1 MNGISTS
8 LKFDGPTPVAPKG
21 LGGLVRDHF
30 ANGRIFATVGAHG
43 GLLKLSYWGNQH
55 LGAKDFFCGDA
66 ESAWV
71 KLLRVRLRIGSDCYY
86 PELNETRLLPFG
98 YSSRCKIG
106 KLRLTHEMMLLPDA
120 LVQRIEIQKAPEK
133 PSVSM
138 ELIHQESCTAIERSS
153 RSWDEFSFE
162 PDLGALVTCCRD
174 ENPKVKR
181 ADEGLAQQGLSLEIQ
196 DAPSSAT
203 WIAITCDGVLDSK
216 RGYNRRSKYYLSRR
230 GSVTSRAAFYT
241 VFASSREHLVRR
253 IAELRS
259 SVHAECDALLENY
272 EKRLRRHPRIE
283 TGNPLLD
290 SAFNQYPE
298 IIGGL
303 QLPDVPGAFR
313 ATQSGY
319 FVWGWD
325 GMTPT
330 IASVLA
336 NEPENTAAILRFMQ
350 KTLNPVIG
358 IPHAFTSTFQPYMKG
373 PFPAQAQ
380 FICGLYHYFAATG
393 DMALVREVMPTCEF
407 ILDRCRER
415 EIRNSGLVLG
425 HALWPDFPE
434 AMEEN
439 GRDISSMNN
448 SLFYQ
453 GLRVMEQVYSLLG
466 EAVKADD
473 CRSWANRLSTSFRKY
488 LYDEEKG
495 YFISSCSSEDFSPRK
510 HYCCQAIFW
519 LTPFARELV
528 SHAPARI
535 ASFMDE
541 HLRSERCLLSLPHW
555 DTAWM
560 ADGNQVGSSFPA
572 ADHFYLNVHKLAAN
586 PAGNPT
592 WLGDLAWFWQF
603 HTAPEAFTP
612 EAENEEVLGP
622 DNPGCKQ
629 LQALTTWYTGAFSG
643 LAGLDFDHEGITFNP
658 CGDIPIRISGLKFR
672 EHLINISITGSGAHF
687 SSFELDGRELGAACR
702 KIAWDELKS
711 TSQIN
716 IARSSKTPIHPCM
729 LRADG
734 LRVTQVH
741 VDGKKLRCVIE
752 GSMSGEVEVRTT
764 SAAQITVDGRSA
776 VCPFDHDTQTII
788 IPFSGRDAIQI
799 EIQ

>member
-1 MNGISTS
+1 MSKLLFETSTP
-8 LKFDGPTPVAPKG
+8 LAPHG

-30 ANGRIFATVGAHG
+30 SNGRIFATVGAHG

-55 LGAKDFFCGDA
+55 LGARDFFRGDA

-71 KLLRVRLRIGSDCYY
+71 KLMRVRLRIGTDCYY

-98 YSSRCKIG
+98 YTSCCELA
-106 KLRLTHEMMLLPDA
+106 KLRVNHQLLLLPDA
-120 LVQRIEIQKAPEK
+120 LVQRIEIKNAPEK
-133 PSVSM
+133 LSVNM
-138 ELIHQESCTAIERSS
+138 EMIHQESCTAIERSN
-153 RSWDEFSFE
+153 RNWDEFSLDS
-162 PDLGALVTCCRD
+162 DLGALVTCCRD
-174 ENPKVKR
+174 ENPQINR
-181 ADEGLAQQGLSLEIQ
+181 GGDALAQDGFGLEVH
-196 DAPSSAT
+196 DAPSSTT
-203 WIAITCDGVLDSK
+203 WIAIACDVPMEAK
-216 RGYNRRSKYYLSRR
+216 RGYHRRSKYYLSRS
-230 GSVTSRAAFYT
+230 GAVTHRAVFFT
-241 VFASSREHLVRR
+241 VFASSREELTRR
-253 IAELRS
+253 IVDLRRN
-259 SVHAECDALLENY
+259 VHAECDALMQRY
-272 EKRLRRHPRIE
+272 EKRLQMHPKIE
-283 TGNPLLD
+283 TGNHLLD

-298 IIGGL
+298 IIAGL

-336 NEPENTAAILRFMQ
+336 NEPEKTAAILRFMQ

-358 IPHAFTSTFQPYMKG
+358 IPHAFTSTFQPYAKG

-380 FICGLYHYFAATG
+380 FICGLYHHFAATG
-393 DMALVREVMPTCEF
+393 DMSLVREVMPTCEF
-407 ILDRCRER
+407 ILERCRER
-415 EIRNSGLVLG
+415 EIRNSGLVSG

-448 SLFYQ
+448 SLLYQ
-453 GLRVMEQVYSLLG
+453 GLRVMEQLYALLG
-466 EAVKADD
+466 ETAKADD
-473 CRSWANRLSTSFRKY
+473 CRSWAERLRVSFRKY

-528 SHAPARI
+528 SHAPTRI
-535 ASFMDE
+535 ARFMDE

-555 DTAWM
+555 DSAWM
-560 ADGNQVGSSFPA
+560 ADGNQLGSSFPA
-572 ADHFYLNVHKLAAN
+572 ADHFYLNVHNLAAN
-586 PAGNPT
+586 PAGNPA

-643 LAGLDFDHEGITFNP
+643 LAGLDFDHEGLTFNP
-658 CGDIPIRISGLKFR
+658 CGDIPIRISGLKLR
-672 EHLINISITGSGAHF
+672 EHVINLNVTGSGSHF
-687 SSFELDGRELGAACR
+687 SSFELDGRELGAACC
-702 KIAWDELKS
+702 KIAWDSLKP
-711 TSQIN
+711 TAQIE
-716 IARSSKTPIHPCM
+716 IVRSEQVPAYPCI

-734 LRVTQVH
+734 LRVTQLEM
-741 VDGKKLRCVIE
+741 DGKRLRCVIE
-752 GSMSGEVEVRTT
+752 GAMSGEVEVRTT

-776 VCPFDHDTQTII
+776 VCHFDHDTQMSI
-788 IPFSGRDAIQI
+788 IPFSGRNAIRI
-799 EIQ
+799 EIQST